1 MSPFIPVKVV
11 GDFRKVVSALLTLG
25 VQIKLPYASEDNPEF
40 SVRDDVIAIPNIPRL
55 DYSKIFKP

>member
-1 MSPFIPVKVV
+1 
-11 GDFRKVVSALLTLG
+11 